1 MTHTSNWPEMVPIL
15 LQGLNQQC
23 LYGTNTSRSQLFFS
37 PFSYPNNLKLNNLLF
52 PETIFNKQFDQINHL
67 IQRRKK
73 LLTKRQILDAVQ
85 YQKGNIVLATN
96 IPVATPA
103 GKSKELQMT
112 VQGVYYVKQV
122 FPTCLRLVHLFTG
135 EERK

>member
-1 MTHTSNWPEMVPIL
+1 M
-15 LQGLNQQC
+15 
-23 LYGTNTSRSQLFFS
+23 
-37 PFSYPNNLKLNNLLF
+37 
-52 PETIFNKQFDQINHL
+52 
-67 IQRRKK
+67 
-73 LLTKRQILDAVQ
+73 QILDAVQ

-96 IPVATPA
+96 IPVATPT

-135 EERK
+135 EE